1 MAGSSMFSCKVK
13 KYFSYSLTDAIAN
26 SPKSSQMVRKMSSRV
41 EDEEDIIDV
50 DVSDDEKYN
59 ANNVFQGL
67 WIPYPDQV
75 AEMFEKLDN
84 GGLPVLKW
92 KCPGRR
98 PPEVEKEDEDMD
110 IEQKLV
116 VEQKIEELKE
126 EKKVPQPTEFDF
138 DDGSLEQSTTKLTPR
153 KTPGSSK
160 GKKRVARMDKVLDD
174 LNRQRKATEA
184 TKDQRKKGTPKSARG
199 SAGGRFFSSPRTPM
213 SAEKYAPSI
222 TPPGTPRSVGAKSS
236 HNRLLSS
243 KYTPPLRS
251 TSSSPRTL
259 SSPKSQTG
267 QSAEKNAA
275 QTTSTV
281 TKVPQS
287 TLPSDAEFNATEVTQ
302 AESVESPIKTSG
314 SSTGLSIAMTTAV
327 VSSSKYTPLTQA
339 LMTEPMAATPQT
351 GSSGP
356 ILTRKSSLSGSEV
369 DLSSQAIMELNANQL
384 RSVAVSGQSSSGAT
398 ATATSLSQGG
408 TLLTPQ
414 SRTLSQNI
422 LQTSGETSVAQQE
435 RFTLSSMVQG
445 ANNLTS
451 SKQVPHQ
458 NASEANEP
466 SPSATRERLSL
477 SSMVRSFDL
486 SSLTQQEKQT
496 LSSLIQSREL
506 SSLQNQERFSQ
517 HSEGDIV
524 SLAQQY
530 SSVPKVQSSVPVGFS
545 QSHAGSIGDPAV
557 TQSYMMPK
565 SAIIGKPPP
574 PYSVAIAEKAQMILT
589 SIAGRKDANAIS
601 HLSSGVADKS
611 NVAFVKGTEMSLP
624 SSISYNSG
632 VNWNTL
638 QTVSTDSG
646 TNIVSSTHTIT
657 TPQSGVNSLATN
669 QISQL
674 LLQKTPMQTV
684 QQFDAQRK
692 DDKQTLDLVNTSLSA
707 VRAAISQST
716 SKESPLVHKKVLGFS
731 SVKNSSNAVSTPQQ
745 SDVVNTVATNNSLL
759 QHMLVSS
766 ATEAATS
773 ASILPSLP
781 TQELNLHKLS
791 LSSVS
796 LPSSTA
802 LTQSTSHS
810 STAASHIS
818 AAAVSTS
825 TATTTAPT
833 RPRLNTIAALLN
845 IDSGQR
851 TQAELRKLSLAGISA
866 DGSTGISNF
875 GQSLGIGS
883 ASNYS
888 SVVTTAGKAITS
900 LKPLTIV
907 TSSNTVVAGHAVKPR
922 PKIDANQSVAFSEN
936 TFQSDQQQQQS
947 SNASVSES

>member
-1 MAGSSMFSCKVK
+1 
-13 KYFSYSLTDAIAN
+13 
-26 SPKSSQMVRKMSSRV
+26 MVRKMSSRV